1 MFNESGHAAEFLRAL
16 HDRVSHSFRAV
27 TLIVVDDGSSDG
39 TAKEVREVMDQ
50 GLPIHFIRLSRNFGK
65 ETALSAGLDASAR
78 LVDRS
83 NLILTIDSD
92 FQHPLRLIEPM
103 VELWERGI
111 DMVYGIQERAGRESL
126 PRRAMTWLFYRL
138 LTTNQD
144 RFEIP
149 RDAGDFRLMDRCVV
163 DALNSLPE
171 RNRFMKG
178 LYAWV
183 GFRSE
188 GIRFQAEPRVGGRSS
203 FGFQRLSALALDGIT
218 AFTTWPL
225 RIASLFGL
233 IISIVALSYAAWI
246 VFERIWIG
254 QPIPGFT
261 TLAAA
266 IMLFSGIQLI
276 SIGLLGEYISRI
288 FMEAKGRP
296 LYLIA
301 EEHAVPVRARTLPKD
316 LETGEKGGPS

>member
-1 MFNESGHAAEFLRAL
+1 
-16 HDRVSHSFRAV
+16 
-27 TLIVVDDGSSDG
+27 
-39 TAKEVREVMDQ
+39 
-50 GLPIHFIRLSRNFGK
+50 
-65 ETALSAGLDASAR
+65 
-78 LVDRS
+78 
-83 NLILTIDSD
+83 
-92 FQHPLRLIEPM
+92 
-103 VELWERGI
+103 
-111 DMVYGIQERAGRESL
+111 
-126 PRRAMTWLFYRL
+126 
-138 LTTNQD
+138 
-144 RFEIP
+144 
-149 RDAGDFRLMDRCVV
+149 
-163 DALNSLPE
+163 
-171 RNRFMKG
+171 
-178 LYAWV
+178 
-183 GFRSE
+183 
-188 GIRFQAEPRVGGRSS
+188 VGGRSS

-254 QPIPGFT
+254 QPIPGFA